1 MPIIDLSQKV
11 DLTKEEMADF
21 LKTAEELEQSA
32 LQLRARVADSKSR
45 ADALRFGRDQQVGD
59 LRGFDQ

>member
-1 MPIIDLSQKV
+1 MSIIDLSKKV

-45 ADALRFGRDQQVGD
+45 ADALRFGRDQ
-59 LRGFDQ
+59 